1 MIAYVTVYVDSVG
14 IFNGQSEAF
23 DILRRCGLTQIKASS
38 CGSKSKGNFY
48 RFSCH
53 IPHEKDDMSLRIM
66 GCEIDYHVNECAEK
80 TRKNLVDE
88 IALLNNRLA
97 EIDNVCSGKVP
108 FPSGFMFDM
117 IEYNKTREVE

>member
-14 IFNGQSEAF
+14 IPNGQSEAF

-38 CGSKSKGNFY
+38 CGATSRGNFY

-53 IPHEKDDMSLRIM
+53 IPHEKDAMSLCIM
-66 GCEIDYHVNECAEK
+66 GCEIDYRVNEYAEK
-80 TRKNLVDE
+80 ARKNLVNE
-88 IALLNNRLA
+88 ITLLNNKLS